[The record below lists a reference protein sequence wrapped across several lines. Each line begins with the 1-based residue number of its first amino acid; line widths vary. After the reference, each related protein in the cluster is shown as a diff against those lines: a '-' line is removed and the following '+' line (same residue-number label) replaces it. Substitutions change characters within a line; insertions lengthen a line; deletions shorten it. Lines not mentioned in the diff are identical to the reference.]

1 MATSA
6 ERYCGEE
13 LFRHS
18 HPASCDKAVPSR
30 TIWRDRFGPPTLERS
45 GSEHRR
51 AVTSPLP
58 EEEGLGEKV
67 ELSLQERRRGRKKK
81 NSVTL
86 YADWGDYFLHLSS
99 IKDQEH
105 FFGIMKRP
113 CPTFVLI
120 WQSEHPDNIFVMS
133 ANAGQTMG
141 LGMDI
146 ENVDYRNLAP
156 TSLPFH
162 PLVEI
167 GLRKFLDANNDLYL
181 ELNSHCPLK
190 LRKDRLVAVWG
201 QET

>member
-1 MATSA
+1 MKSYFSIKPGATFFLGS
-6 ERYCGEE
+6 
-13 LFRHS
+13 
-18 HPASCDKAVPSR
+18 SR
-30 TIWRDRFGPPTLERS
+30 TLVYHKDDVEIIYKTKTPFGKTYYAHVYLM
-45 GSEHRR
+45 
-51 AVTSPLP
+51 
-58 EEEGLGEKV
+58 LGGE
-67 ELSLQERRRGRKKK
+67 

-113 CPTFVLI
+113 CPTFVQI

-190 LRKDRLVAVWG
+190 LWKDRLVAVWG
-201 QET
+201 QETL